1 MVFFFVLRPATSDA
15 KDKPRFLRN
24 TSYISSQF
32 IPSLSATNL
41 SISATKTTVEGE
53 KLPLSQEIGAK
64 MQPPPE
70 K

>member
-1 MVFFFVLRPATSDA
+1 MYLR
-15 KDKPRFLRN
+15 K
-24 TSYISSQF
+24 TSYISSRNILYF
-32 IPSLSATNL
+32 FATNL
-41 SISATKTTVEGE
+41 SISAPKNTVEGE